1 LIPAKKGKT
10 AKGLNRKYRVAAYC
24 RVSTDSDEQLNS
36 YKNQIAY
43 YTSKI
48 SSNPD
53 WELVEV
59 FADEGITGTSTK
71 KRDEFNRMIEMC
83 KAGKI
88 DIILTKSVHRF
99 ARNTLDSIKYVRMLR
114 ALNVNVIFEMEGI
127 QGIDPKDEQFLVIHS
142 SMAQSYS
149 QKLSEDVK
157 WGFRKSFAQG
167 KAYFG
172 GRFYG
177 YRMVGEGNVEIIP
190 EQAEI
195 VRQIFQ
201 MYLDGSTSR
210 NIAQTLTDRRVLNAS
225 GNTRWDS
232 TSIDRMLT
240 NEKYMGDALSQK
252 TFIADVLEKKPQK
265 NTGQL
270 PQYYVTDNHEA
281 IIPREMFKRVQFERA
296 RRGSLE
302 PKGTKTKTNAG
313 RFRPQYVLTEILLC
327 GECGEHYRRC
337 TWARNGKKKVVWRC
351 INRLENGKRNCRE
364 SPTLD
369 EGALHEAILGFLRN
383 LQSPRDEL
391 VQNLREYTE
400 EALEQKTGDS
410 KKQKLLDMLEQK
422 NRLLQDMLS
431 LDIIPDEKIE
441 QLSREYDEI
450 QEQID
455 SLGDMRNGMEQENAY
470 IRGIREYMEMADF
483 DRYEFDDKLIRQ
495 VIEQVIVKN
504 ADTLYIRMKGGYEA
518 EIKLPN
524 V

>member
-1 LIPAKKGKT
+1 MRAILHSDMNAFYASVEQMLDPSLRGKAIAVCGSTETRHGIVLAKSELAKRSGVKTGMANWEARQCCPGLIIVPPQ
-10 AKGLNRKYRVAAYC
+10 Y
-24 RVSTDSDEQLNS
+24 EQ
-36 YKNQIAY
+36 
-43 YTSKI
+43 
-48 SSNPD
+48 
-53 WELVEV
+53 
-59 FADEGITGTSTK
+59 
-71 KRDEFNRMIEMC
+71 
-83 KAGKI
+83 
-88 DIILTKSVHRF
+88 
-99 ARNTLDSIKYVRMLR
+99 YVRFS
-114 ALNVNVIFEMEGI
+114 ALA
-127 QGIDPKDEQFLVIHS
+127 H
-142 SMAQSYS
+142 
-149 QKLSEDVK
+149 
-157 WGFRKSFAQG
+157 
-167 KAYFG
+167 
-172 GRFYG
+172 
-177 YRMVGEGNVEIIP
+177 EI
-190 EQAEI
+190 
-195 VRQIFQ
+195 
-201 MYLDGSTSR
+201 
-210 NIAQTLTDRRVLNAS
+210 
-225 GNTRWDS
+225 RWDS
-232 TSIDRMLT
+232 TAIDRMLA

-369 EGALHEAILGFLRN
+369 EGVLHDAILGFLRN

-391 VQNLREYTE
+391 VQNLLEYTE
-400 EALEQKTGDS
+400 ESLEQKTGDS

-422 NRLLQDMLS
+422 NRLLQEMLS
-431 LDIIPDEKIE
+431 LDIVPDEKIE

-455 SLGDMRNGMEQENAY
+455 SLGDVQNGMEQENAY
-470 IRGIREYMEMADF
+470 IRGIKEYMETADF
-483 DRYEFDDKLIRQ
+483 NRYEFDDKLIRQ